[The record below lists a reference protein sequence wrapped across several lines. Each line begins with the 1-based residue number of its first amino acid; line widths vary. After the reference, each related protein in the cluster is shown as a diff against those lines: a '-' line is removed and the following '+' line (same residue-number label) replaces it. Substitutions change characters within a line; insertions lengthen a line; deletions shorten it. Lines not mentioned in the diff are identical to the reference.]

1 MCFWLPVISAS
12 TFLVAGSLIA
22 MADHHCMLELVAADC
37 AAAISISSVPAGTG
51 SGL

>member
-1 MCFWLPVISAS
+1 MCFWSPAISAS
-12 TFLVAGSLIA
+12 TFFLAGSVTA

-37 AAAISISSVPAGTG
+37 AAAISVSSVPGGTG